1 MSNDDRAIASTAA
14 WTPAPPPLPAGFEA
28 ELATLAPVRARV
40 PMKQLAVLIGGS
52 FVYALGL
59 VFLLDIRDD
68 LGEMPRTWIISV
80 GAAWLLGFVAPVYL
94 ALVPRRGDVLPR
106 WQLAV
111 LVAGVASVAFVVLG
125 LAIHPMGPHSV
136 AYGAAQFGRGHV
148 CLEIGLVTALVPVL
162 IGAIYLRRSLPVA
175 SRPVAAALGAGG
187 GCLGGLVLHAHCHV
201 ADGLHVGLIHGGVV
215 VVSAL
220 LAAAVVPRVTTLR

>member
-1 MSNDDRAIASTAA
+1 MSEDRAIASTAA
-14 WTPAPPPLPAGFEA
+14 WSPAPPPLPAAFDA
-28 ELATLAPVRARV
+28 ELAALAPVQARV
-40 PMKQLAVLIGGS
+40 PLTQFAVLVGGS
-52 FVYALGL
+52 FLYALGL
-59 VFLLDIRDD
+59 LFLLDIRDD

-80 GAAWLLGFVAPVYL
+80 GAAWLLGFVVPVYL

-106 WQLAV
+106 WQLAL
-111 LVAGVASVAFVVLG
+111 LVAGVTSVAFVVLG

-136 AYGAAQFGRGHV
+136 VYGAEQFGRGHV

-215 VVSAL
+215 VLSAL
-220 LAAAVVPRVTTLR
+220 LAAAVVPRATTLR